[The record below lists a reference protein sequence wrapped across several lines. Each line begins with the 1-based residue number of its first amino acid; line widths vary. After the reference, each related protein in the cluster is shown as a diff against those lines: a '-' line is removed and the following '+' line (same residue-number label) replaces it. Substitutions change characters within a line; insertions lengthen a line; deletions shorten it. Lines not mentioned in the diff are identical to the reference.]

1 MLSDSQ
7 IAEMNL
13 DASFGQFVYKQDKE
27 TKMAVVAAICPELA
41 HDPESLEKILDNH
54 PVDLAFFRLK
64 RRQERFE
71 EHTSKPGYDS
81 EEDSGA
87 AYWVRVCESARKEIV
102 TAVRNAAASLSG
114 EEPAAK
120 RARTDEPAA
129 GGSKD

>member
-7 IAEMNL
+7 IAEMNI
-13 DASFGQFVYKQDKE
+13 DAAFGQFVFKQDKE
-27 TKMAVVAAICPELA
+27 TRLAVVAAICPELA
-41 HDPESLEKILDNH
+41 QDPESLEKILDNH
-54 PVDLAFFRLK
+54 PVDLAFFKLK
-64 RRQERFE
+64 RRQDKFE
-71 EHTSKPGYDS
+71 EHTSRPGYDS

-87 AYWVRVCESARKEIV
+87 AYRVRVCESARKEIL